1 MHQAPNF
8 RLFIFE
14 GTMAD
19 RWLIEYGTTR
29 DSMKIVGKAG
39 TRADAASTA
48 QAHLDKNPGEPEA
61 ERIVFPADNP
71 AGEYC
76 CANGFYRITRLGSG
90 QWRAIVD

>member
-1 MHQAPNF
+1 
-8 RLFIFE
+8 
-14 GTMAD
+14 MAD
-19 RWLIEYGTTR
+19 RWLIEYGTSR

-39 TRADAASTA
+39 TRADAAATA
-48 QAHLDKNPGEPEA
+48 QTHLDSNPGEPEA

-76 CANGFYRITRLGSG
+76 CAGGFYRITRLGSG